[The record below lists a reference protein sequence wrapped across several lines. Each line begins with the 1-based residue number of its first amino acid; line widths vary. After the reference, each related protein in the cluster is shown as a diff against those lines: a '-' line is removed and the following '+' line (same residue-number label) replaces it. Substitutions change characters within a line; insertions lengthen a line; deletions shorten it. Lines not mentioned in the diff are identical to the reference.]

1 MEKRK
6 TNRKGFLA
14 LLLLLLVGVTS
25 YYVSGTYAKYV
36 GQVEGQGSATVA
48 KWAFEAEHEDVDFTV
63 NLAKTYDASTLVGG
77 KIAPGTQGSFDI
89 ELTNTQSE
97 VGYNYVITLGDVDKV
112 PTNLV
117 FTDAEGNTLT
127 PGTGTIEGTI
137 AVGGSKTVTVSWA
150 WAYETENGDDE
161 DTADGIAAETLTI
174 PVTINA
180 TQVTPQ

>member
-63 NLAKTYDASTLVGG
+63 NSANVVAKITFKPL
-77 KIAPGTQGSFDI
+77 SF
-89 ELTNTQSE
+89 
-97 VGYNYVITLGDVDKV
+97 
-112 PTNLV
+112 
-117 FTDAEGNTLT
+117 
-127 PGTGTIEGTI
+127 
-137 AVGGSKTVTVSWA
+137 
-150 WAYETENGDDE
+150 
-161 DTADGIAAETLTI
+161 GI
-174 PVTINA
+174 
-180 TQVTPQ
+180 